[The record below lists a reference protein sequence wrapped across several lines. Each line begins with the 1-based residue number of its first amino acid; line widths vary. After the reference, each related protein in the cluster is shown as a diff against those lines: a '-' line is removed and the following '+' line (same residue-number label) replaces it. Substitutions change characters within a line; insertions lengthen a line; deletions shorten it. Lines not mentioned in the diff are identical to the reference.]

1 MTNEE
6 LEELQE
12 KLHADFENNKM
23 IVYDAYLKMGKAS
36 EEFMKINDIL
46 NKREEKTEGNEQ
58 HTASQS

>member
-58 HTASQS
+58 HTTSQS